1 MNYEKLEQLIEAQTD
16 ENEWLDYKQE
26 WHKNKVDLVKDILA
40 FVNTVHHNDCYLI
53 FGVEDKTFKVL
64 GVDEDK
70 NRRNTQQVIDLLTHQ
85 NLSGDIPKI
94 KVDAIKYKNRFID
107 VLTVYN
113 SMNVPL
119 FITRKLD
126 YQGKMLLPGQI
137 ITRIGDTTTSYS
149 ETANDST
156 VEKLYRKRMRMDQ
169 TIYARYEY
177 LLEQVN
183 DWTYFDSEQKLLYN
197 FDRNFYILIEPID
210 NDEDE
215 RKIHVG
221 DYFGWLVN
229 SSDFP
234 GSWKI
239 GQYSK
244 VLAKYGDHKIFDL
257 SYLLSFDRDRG
268 LIIFPK
274 IGSLANGKP
283 DLSYNYLIEDSLQW
297 KFMSLYIA
305 TWDNH
310 MLEEFHDSYYS
321 TQRVLKNIVIYKD
334 NEEKENIENNYNY
347 KSTVKDLE
355 RDFGVAIEP
364 TQIEIDE
371 LKAENPE
378 YGRSSL
384 LSINI
389 AKAINKRLKSIREG
403 DKLS

>member
-137 ITRIGDTTTSYS
+137 ITRIGDTTTSYR

-183 DWTYFDSEQKLLYN
+183 DWTYIDSEQKLLYN
-197 FDRNFYILIEPID
+197 FDPNFYILIEPID

-239 GQYSK
+239 GQYNS

-257 SYLLSFDRDRG
+257 SYLLNFDRDRG

-310 MLEEFHDSYYS
+310 MVEEFHDSYYS

-334 NEEKENIENNYNY
+334 NEEKVNIENNYNY
-347 KSTVKDLE
+347 HTTVKDLE

-364 TQIEIDE
+364 TQIEIDK
-371 LKAENPE
+371 LKAKNPE

-384 LSINI
+384 LNINI
-389 AKAINKRLKSIREG
+389 AKAINKRLKNIREV
-403 DKLS
+403 DN